1 MSAVTGAIS
10 QAMVTQMNF
19 SMAMVK
25 KQTEAQNSF
34 IEMIAASADMT
45 RGQTLDIAV

>member
-1 MSAVTGAIS
+1 MSAVTGAVS
-10 QAMVTQMNF
+10 QAMVSQMNF

-25 KQTEAQNSF
+25 KQTEAQQGL
-34 IEMIAASADMT
+34 IEMIAASADAL